1 MNDKTNKEVNMEW
14 FRMAFCHLVPIL
26 AKKEYPEAKGFDH
39 SVFGDEVMFL
49 CCLSTRIEE
58 SIEDVTMKELGSNV
72 KVRTQVTKVV
82 NPPKLR
88 FRDGREVYAELH
100 LDYLYVTYE
109 YSDED
114 IFVMDKPN
122 GEKLTVSDRAIPR
135 YKTHR
140 FAEDAKPIQIAK
152 SSRRL
157 IVARNKPKKGYRF
170 ELCKASPNIKDMVE
184 DMMLRGIP
192 LKYATLINE
201 YSVPEAFPKDD
212 D

>member
-26 AKKEYPEAKGFDH
+26 AKKEYTEAKGFDH

-49 CCLSTRIEE
+49 CYLSTRIEE
-58 SIEDVTMKELGSNV
+58 SIEDVIMRELGSNV

-82 NPPKLR
+82 NPPK
-88 FRDGREVYAELH
+88 FRLPDGREVYAGFH
-100 LDYLYVTYE
+100 QDTLYGTYHF
-109 YSDED
+109 SDED

-122 GEKLTVSDRAIPR
+122 GEKLTVSNRAVPR

-152 SSRRL
+152 SSKRL
-157 IVARNKPKKGYRF
+157 IVTRYKPPRDYGF
-170 ELCKASPNIKDMVE
+170 VLCKTSPNIKEMVE